1 VEVSSDSS
9 GAEAKRPPNL
19 LLIIT
24 DQQRR
29 PMHWPEDPEW
39 LEELT
44 PADVEIARTGVSFSQ
59 ASAASCMCS
68 PSRASLLTGRWP
80 AEHGVTLTLTQG
92 GARIQPK
99 NAPHALKAAFGAVLR
114 EELSPSEAVKNIVR
128 GLTRPADGGKDEN
141 ELDPATPNLATVLER
156 AGYRT
161 VLKGKWHLTQ
171 PVDGEE
177 WSDLDSDRLAADYG
191 LYDWEPPDAGENLE
205 PSHFGGGTFAG
216 SEKLGYDEDFARQVE
231 RFLADPPP
239 EPWALIASLVNPHDV
254 LAYPSTFREG
264 GYSPEDWADIEGIE
278 LPASVHE
285 NLSNKPSAHTLMR
298 LGQASF
304 IGPVGNDEAK
314 LDYCRFYAHLHRLAD
329 EKVGRMLDALG
340 DPEDDE
346 SLRSRTVI
354 VRTSDHGEMGMSHG
368 GQRQKMFN
376 AYEETINV
384 PLVVSNPVLFT
395 EPATVDAPASLCDIL
410 PTLAK
415 IAGVDCSDDGIRGR
429 DLTPVLADAA
439 RPDKDRLES
448 VGVDLGAV
456 SDHPEPAESV
466 QEFTHFSFDDHQ
478 SGSAYIDVAP
488 HPNRVRSVRT
498 PGAMYAVYID
508 PSGEESPEF
517 ELYNMERD
525 PDQVANLVNRST
537 GHVLSCRDRQL
548 RDRMHEALLFEMERC
563 GTTLPVEHPGVGR

>member
-114 EELSPSEAVKNIVR
+114 EELSPFEAVKNIVR

-231 RFLADPPP
+231 RILPDPPP